1 MLIMLYR
8 ATVCSFYLSER
19 PYAYFAFQSDRM
31 LILSLRATV
40 CLFRLLERP
49 YAHFVFQETVCFLLR
64 STFDN
69 LKHPFNGDRIVS
81 FERSSMAVLYGTII
95 VNKA

>member
-31 LILSLRATV
+31 LILSLRASV
-40 CLFRLLERP
+40 CLFRLSERP
-49 YAHFVFQETVCFLLR
+49 YAHFVTVCFLLR
-64 STFDN
+64 STFVN
-69 LKHPFNGDRIVS
+69 LKHPVNGDRIVS
-81 FERSSMAVLYGTII
+81 FERSSMAVLYGIII